1 MTLSHFLLKLM
12 FVFFLFDIPSY
23 FAKLFFVIMK
33 IYYFYLLRP
42 YTKASLVVANLHE
55 TKASGEEIAI
65 TYTCTLW
72 CLHFAD
78 MTEGVYSLVFQTP
91 CSTA

>member
-12 FVFFLFDIPSY
+12 FVCLLFCISSH

-65 TYTCTLW
+65 TCTCTLW
-72 CLHFAD
+72 CLPFAD
-78 MTEGVYSLVFQTP
+78 TTEGVYSLVFQTS
-91 CSTA
+91 CGTV